1 MTLLSTNWK
10 KGIMPMNSYRIVL
23 TQRAKDD
30 IIDIGDYITYSL
42 LEPDTSKN
50 FIKGL
55 RNSISQLKFFP
66 YRFPLVQDNILQRQ
80 GIRCMPYKNH
90 YIFYQII
97 QFPQTVIILRIGYNR
112 RNWKRILS

>member
-1 MTLLSTNWK
+1 
-10 KGIMPMNSYRIVL
+10 MNSYRIVL

-90 YIFYQII
+90 YIFYQIV
-97 QFPQTVIILRIGYNR
+97 QSPQTVIILRIGYNR
-112 RNWKRILS
+112 RNWKRILSYS